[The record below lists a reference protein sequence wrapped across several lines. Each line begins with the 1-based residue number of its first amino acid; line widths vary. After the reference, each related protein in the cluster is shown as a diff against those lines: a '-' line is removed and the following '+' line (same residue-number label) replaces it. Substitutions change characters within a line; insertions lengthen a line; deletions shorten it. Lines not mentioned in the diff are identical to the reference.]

1 MKIAVIVLT
10 YNEEKHLARC
20 LKSLSGLNAEVHV
33 VDCFSNDKTLMI
45 ARESGAIIHQHAWV
59 NHAEQFNW
67 GLTQLPNNIE
77 WVLRLD
83 ADECLTPALIKE
95 INEKL
100 PALSTKVEGIFLP
113 RRINFLGKLIRY
125 GGVGKINTIRLFR
138 AGKGRC
144 ENRWMDEHIVVQ
156 GDMVRFKNEFI
167 DENLNSLSWWVD
179 KHNGYASREA
189 VDLLNLKYGFI
200 FYESITK
207 LSTKSQSSIKRWVK
221 ENLYSKAPSGFRAF
235 GYFVYRYILLGG
247 FLDGPRGFTFHFLQ
261 GFWYR
266 YLVDAKIAEVERT
279 MRTQHLSV
287 QEAIQNVLKIRVS

>member
-1 MKIAVIVLT
+1 MNLSVVILT
-10 YNEEKHLARC
+10 YNEGVHIKRCIESLHLLEC
-20 LKSLSGLNAEVHV
+20 KIFV
-33 VDCFSNDKTLMI
+33 VDSFSTDATVELANKC
-45 ARESGAIIHQHAWV
+45 GATVLQHDFV
-59 NHAEQFNW
+59 NHAAQFNW
-67 GLTQLPNNIE
+67 SLAQLPNNIE
-77 WVLRLD
+77 WVFRLD
-83 ADECLTPALIKE
+83 ADEYLTPALVHE

-100 PALSTKVEGIFLP
+100 PALSAQVEGVFMP

-125 GGVGKINTIRLFR
+125 GGVGRINTLRLFR
-138 AGKGRC
+138 ADKGRC

-156 GDMVRFKNEFI
+156 GGMVKFKNEFI
-167 DENLNSLSWWVD
+167 DENLNSLSWWVE

-200 FYESITK
+200 FYDSIAK